1 MKQRLSLEAGNP
13 DYAIL
18 ATVVTLVVIGV
29 IFVYS
34 SSFAIALHHYD
45 NINYFFFRQLIAA
58 LLGLVALVFFMS
70 IDYHR
75 LRVFSPI
82 IMLIAVV
89 SLAAVLFMGSDNYGA
104 RSWIE
109 FGPAQFQPSEFAKL
123 ALIIYI
129 SAWLASYRRDLKSF
143 AVGFAPFVFAVGVV
157 AGLVLMEPDT
167 GTASVIVVTTVALFF
182 IAGGSLVHVITLACA
197 GLVAGA
203 LLLLSDGYRAERLFA
218 FTSAESD
225 PTGVGFQTL

>member
-1 MKQRLSLEAGNP
+1 CLHELRRLPELRSARRRVSRPGKPTDRRTRTMKQRLRLEAGNP

-109 FGPAQFQPSEFAKL
+109 FG
-123 ALIIYI
+123 
-129 SAWLASYRRDLKSF
+129 
-143 AVGFAPFVFAVGVV
+143 
-157 AGLVLMEPDT
+157 
-167 GTASVIVVTTVALFF
+167 
-182 IAGGSLVHVITLACA
+182 
-197 GLVAGA
+197 
-203 LLLLSDGYRAERLFA
+203 
-218 FTSAESD
+218 
-225 PTGVGFQTL
+225 